1 VERAVRVSFKLDPR
15 LTDGVYMGE
24 RWVSPATFHAATQT
38 GSAFSNEARVE
49 HAAGGSPASATWTAS
64 DPAAVGIA
72 PASGRQVQITVFRP
86 GRSTLTVTVGED
98 AAILTVDAAHT
109 NGTWVVTFRQ

>member
-1 VERAVRVSFKLDPR
+1 VSFKLDPR

-24 RWVSPATFHAATQT
+24 RWVSPATFHAATQV
-38 GSAFSNEARVE
+38 GSTFSNAARVE
-49 HAAGGSPASATWTAS
+49 HASHAPAEWTPS
-64 DPAAVGIA
+64 DPGAVAVA
-72 PASGRQVQITVFRP
+72 PASGRQVEITVLRP

-98 AAILTVDAAHT
+98 AAIVTVDAAHT